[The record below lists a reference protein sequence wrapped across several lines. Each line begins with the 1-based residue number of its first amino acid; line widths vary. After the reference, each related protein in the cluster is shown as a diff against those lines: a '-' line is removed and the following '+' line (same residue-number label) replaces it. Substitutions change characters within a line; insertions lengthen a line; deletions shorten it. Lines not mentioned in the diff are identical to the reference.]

1 MKITESN
8 LRQIIKE
15 ELENT
20 LNESNTQAAATIAL
34 RVLNTITRQR
44 GHRAQASRLMGMVFN
59 QLGGNEAQNALFDI
73 IDAQGP
79 TFLEKGKQ

>member
-34 RVLNTITRQR
+34 RVLNTKLKMR
-44 GHRAQASRLMGMVFN
+44 
-59 QLGGNEAQNALFDI
+59 
-73 IDAQGP
+73 
-79 TFLEKGKQ
+79 FLI